1 MAKNTAPLMAGKP
14 RVGRNTWLPATT
26 ANTKSDGTGTIG
38 TDMLL
43 LFTADATYGSML
55 YKALIQPQASVANT
69 ATTAT
74 VIRFYLST
82 VTSGATTNANTSC
95 VGELPLPS
103 VNADVATTATVTI
116 QMPFGYPLEAGQTL
130 LYSMHHAAAANT
142 SYGVTVLAGDYINVA

>member
-55 YKALIQPQASVANT
+55 YKALIQPAASVAAT

-82 VTSGATTNANTSC
+82 VTSGATTNLNTTNIGEIALPAQTANQT
-95 VGELPLPS
+95 
-103 VNADVATTATVTI
+103 TTATVSIT
-116 QMPFGYPLEAGQTL
+116 MPFGFALEAGQTVL
-130 LYSMHHAAAANT
+130 FSMHHAAAAST
-142 SYGVTVLAGDYINVA
+142 SYEVTMLAGDYINVA